1 MQTVKHTFRL
11 SMLATALLSAFGA
24 ARAEEGELAQYVT
37 PESSI
42 SVGVGN
48 WNKDRHQEGI
58 YDGMREQGAYGLFDA
73 DVAKRYD
80 ESGTWLLFKA
90 QNLGLENR
98 EFRADVL
105 RQGDVGGFAE
115 YSKTVRD
122 NPYTFNTGLQGIG
135 TTNLTVGTSGTNANV
150 GAFTKRDV
158 ELGTARELIHLG
170 GFKNLLPGL
179 DFKLDFK
186 NEEKTGTRP
195 MGWGSAAL
203 FSVEPLD
210 STTRQLEA
218 LLQYSGERL
227 QLSGGYYG
235 SWYDNHNSQVLE
247 RLRGLSGGS
256 SASLAAI
263 TPISL
268 PLSNEA
274 HQVFVDGGYSFT
286 PTTRGTFKVAYT
298 RATQDEDLPSY
309 TLAAPNAH
317 FVNAPSHLDGQIDT
331 TLVQLGLTS
340 RPMPKLS
347 INGNFRYY
355 EVDDKTPLKGFVGNN
370 GTGVATVFNTPHSY
384 TTRTGK
390 LEATYRLPLNF
401 SVTGGVDYSDQ
412 SRSYPTVGTVYVPF
426 RTSLEETTYRL
437 QLRRSLA
444 EALNGTLSY
453 LHSERDGSDYKAAN
467 GTLPYSNQINPI
479 HIADRTRDKWR
490 FALDWEPLEKL
501 SLQFRVDHSD
511 DNYPQ
516 DGRPYGLR
524 DGSAEV
530 YAVDGS
536 YTFSEN
542 WQLSAWYSYD
552 KTLARQV
559 GFRQG
564 TGTPANAIKDADLE
578 DVGDSFGINL
588 RGRVTSRFD
597 IGASFDWFRS
607 TSSYS
612 QDLTLLAAG
621 TNFPANVTGPLPDVK
636 NSLTRLKLDGKYAVD
651 KQSDIR
657 VDLVHERWHMDDWS
671 WTFAN
676 GSPFAY
682 YSGSLTCSG
691 CTLTGGGT
699 YTGVADGTT
708 VRAKK
713 TQSADF
719 IGVRYIY
726 KF

>member
-1 MQTVKHTFRL
+1 MQTVNTFRL
-11 SMLATALLSAFGA
+11 SMLATALLSAFGT
-24 ARAEEGELAQYVT
+24 ARAEDSDLAQYLA

-42 SVGVGN
+42 SLGAGY

-58 YDGMREQGAYGLFDA
+58 YDGMRDQGFYGLFDA
-73 DVAKRYD
+73 DIAKRYD
-80 ESGTWLLFKA
+80 ESGAWLLFKA
-90 QNLGLENR
+90 HNLGLENR
-98 EFRADVL
+98 EFRGDIL
-105 RQGDVGGFAE
+105 RQGDIGGYLE
-115 YSKTVRD
+115 YGKTIRD
-122 NPYTFNTGLQGIG
+122 NPFTFNTGLQGIG
-135 TTNLTVGTSGTNANV
+135 TTRLTVGTSGTNANL

-158 ELGTARELIHLG
+158 DLGTSRELIRLG
-170 GFKNLLPGL
+170 GFKTLLPGL
-179 DFKLDFK
+179 ELKIDFK
-186 NEEKTGTRP
+186 NEEKTGTRH
-195 MGWGSAAL
+195 MGWGSAGL
-203 FSVEPLD
+203 FSVEPID
-210 STTRQLEA
+210 STIRQFEA
-218 LLQYSGERL
+218 MLQYSGERL

-235 SWYDNHNSQVLE
+235 SWYDNQNSQVLE
-247 RLRGLSGGS
+247 QLRGLSGGT

-274 HQVFVDGGYSFT
+274 HQIFVDGGYSFT

-309 TLAAPNAH
+309 NLAAPNNR
-317 FVNAPSHLDGQIDT
+317 FINAPSHLDGKIDT

-347 INGNFRYY
+347 INANLRYY
-355 EVDDKTPLKGFVGNN
+355 DVDDKTPVTGFVGSNV
-370 GTGVATVFNTPHSY
+370 TGNPTVFNTPHSY

-412 SRSYPTVGTVYVPF
+412 DRSHPTVGTVYVPF
-426 RTSLEETTYRL
+426 RSDLEETTYRV

-444 EALNGTLSY
+444 DSLNGTLSY
-453 LHSERDGSDYKAAN
+453 LHSERDGSSYHAAN
-467 GTLPYSNQINPI
+467 GTLPYSNQINPV

-490 FALDWEPLEKL
+490 FALDWEPMEKL
-501 SLQFRVDHSD
+501 SLQFRVDHSED
-511 DNYPQ
+511 EYAR
-516 DGRPYGLR
+516 DGRPYGLQ
-524 DGSAEV
+524 DGSAQV

-542 WQLSAWYSYD
+542 WQVSAWYSYD
-552 KTLARQV
+552 VTKAREV

-564 TGTPANAIKDADLE
+564 SGTPANAIRDADIE
-578 DVGDSFGINL
+578 DVGDSFGLNL
-588 RGRVTSRFD
+588 RGRLTSRFD

-607 TSSYS
+607 TSSYP

-621 TNFPANVTGPLPDVK
+621 TAYPSGVTGPLPDIK

-651 KQSDIR
+651 KKSDIR
-657 VDLVHERWHMDDWS
+657 VDLIHERWHADDWS
-671 WTFAN
+671 WTFAD

-682 YSGSLTCSG
+682 YSGTLNCNG
-691 CTLTGGGT
+691 CTRVGPGT
-699 YTGVADGTT
+699 YTGVVDGTT
-708 VRAKK
+708 VKAKK

>member
-1 MQTVKHTFRL
+1 MQTVNNTFRL
-11 SMLATALLSAFGA
+11 SMLATALFSAFGA
-24 ARAEEGELAQYVT
+24 ARADDSELAQYVN

-42 SVGVGN
+42 SLGVGN
-48 WNKDRHQEGI
+48 WNKDRPQQGI
-58 YDGMREQGAYGLFDA
+58 YDGMRDQGVYGLFDA
-73 DVAKRYD
+73 DITKRYD
-80 ESGTWLLFKA
+80 ESGTWLLFKG

-98 EFRADVL
+98 EFRGDVL
-105 RQGDVGGFAE
+105 RQGDIGGFVE
-115 YSKTVRD
+115 YGKTIRD
-122 NPYTFNTGLQGIG
+122 NPFTFNTGLQGIG
-135 TTNLTVGTSGTNANV
+135 STHLTVGTSGTNANV

-158 ELGTARELIHLG
+158 ELGTSRELIRLG

-203 FSVEPLD
+203 FSVEPID

-218 LLQYSGERL
+218 MLQYSGERL

-235 SWYDNHNSQVLE
+235 SWYDNQNSQVLE
-247 RLRGLSGGS
+247 QLRGLSGGT

-274 HQVFVDGGYSFT
+274 HQIFVDGGYSFT
-286 PTTRGTFKVAYT
+286 PSTRGTFKVAYT
-298 RATQDEDLPSY
+298 RATQDEHLPSY
-309 TLAAPNAH
+309 TLAAPNNR
-317 FVNAPSHLDGQIDT
+317 FINAPSHLDGKIDT

-347 INGNFRYY
+347 INANFRYY
-355 EVDDKTPLKGFVGNN
+355 DVDDKTPLSGFVGSNV
-370 GTGVATVFNTPHSY
+370 TGNPTVFNTPHSY

-412 SRSYPTVGTVYVPF
+412 DRSYPTMGTVYVPF
-426 RTSLEETTYRL
+426 RADINETTYRI

-444 EALNGTLSY
+444 DSLNGTLSY
-453 LHSERDGSDYKAAN
+453 LYSDRDGSSYRAAN
-467 GTLPYSNQINPI
+467 GTPPYSNQINPI
-479 HIADRTRDKWR
+479 HIADRNRDKWR
-490 FALDWEPLEKL
+490 FALDWEPAESL
-501 SLQFRVDHSD
+501 SLQFRVDHSQD
-511 DNYPQ
+511 EYPQ
-516 DGRPYGLR
+516 DGRPFGLR
-524 DGSAEV
+524 DGSSQL
-530 YAVDGS
+530 YAIDGS

-542 WQLSAWYSYD
+542 WQLSAWYAYD
-552 KTLARQV
+552 VTKAREV

-578 DVGDSFGINL
+578 EVGDSFGINL

-597 IGASFDWFRS
+597 IGASFDWFQS
-607 TSSYS
+607 KSSYP
-612 QDLTLLAAG
+612 QELTLTAAG
-621 TNFPANVTGPLPDVK
+621 TAFPAGVTGPLPDIK
-636 NSLTRLKLDGKYAVD
+636 NSLSRLKLDGKYAVD
-651 KQSDIR
+651 KNSDIR
-657 VDLVHERWHMDDWS
+657 IDFVHERWHTDDWS
-671 WTFAN
+671 WTFAD

-682 YSGSLTCSG
+682 YSGTLNCNG
-691 CTLTGGGT
+691 CTRVGPGT
-699 YTGVADGTT
+699 YTGVVDGTT
-708 VRAKK
+708 VNAKK

-719 IGVRYIY
+719 LGVRYIY